1 MAGPTPSEPVTPS
14 FLRLPG
20 SPAGPVARPTSVF
33 VGGSVCTGHHG
44 IRQHPRTGSDKRR
57 LCWQLVHR
65 RVCSPFGWPQ
75 RCSLARL
82 AQRSCPRGPPCP
94 LNQRSGRLWV
104 VRAAVLG
111 CTLPSLLVSGAPVAQ
126 HLDELVFDITCVVHT
141 SSLSDPPHGIL
152 PPS

>member
-1 MAGPTPSEPVTPS
+1 MAGPTRSEPVAPS

-20 SPAGPVARPTSVF
+20 NPSSPVAGPTSVF
-33 VGGSVCTGHHG
+33 VGSTVCTGHHG
-44 IRQHPRTGSDKRR
+44 VSQHPRTSSDKRR

-75 RCSLARL
+75 RCSLERL
-82 AQRSCPRGPPCP
+82 AQRFCPRGPPCP
-94 LNQRSGRLWV
+94 LSQRSGRLWM

-111 CTLPSLLVSGAPVAQ
+111 CTLPSFMVPGAPVAQ
-126 HLDELVFDITCVVHT
+126 HLDELVFDIMCVIHT
-141 SSLSDPPHGIL
+141 SSLSDSPHGIL